1 MPSEL
6 TLYGT
11 SSCHLCEQA
20 LACILPISQALN
32 LRVWEIDIADDAAL
46 EETYGLRIPVIA
58 FNDSEL
64 GWPFNAEQVATFLY
78 THKD

>member
-6 TLYGT
+6 ILYGT

-20 LACILPISQALN
+20 LTCILPIGQALD
-32 LRVWEIDIADDAAL
+32 LKVREIDIANDVAL

-58 FNDSEL
+58 FNSSEL
-64 GWPFNAEQVATFLY
+64 GWPFNAEQVTAFLY